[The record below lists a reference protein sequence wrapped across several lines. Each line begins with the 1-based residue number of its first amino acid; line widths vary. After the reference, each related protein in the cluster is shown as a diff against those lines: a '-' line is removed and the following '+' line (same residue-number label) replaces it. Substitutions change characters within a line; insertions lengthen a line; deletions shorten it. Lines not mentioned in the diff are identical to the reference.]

1 MRLGQV
7 KWNGAI
13 TAAIFD
19 VCSARPIPDY
29 TLGDLILRAEKEGE
43 SLPALA
49 SGLASRQPVS
59 AIPLIPP
66 HPKEVW
72 AAGSGYASAAVA
84 RDAALPGGHAFHQQA
99 HRAPRPEFVL
109 KGTSRVC
116 VGPGQ
121 CIGIRPTHVY
131 SSGARTGRRT
141 GSEGR
146 ILGYTL
152 ANDVTA
158 RDLEYEN
165 PYYIAQAKCYSAS
178 CALGPVMVTADEIP
192 DPHALEMS
200 IHICRDGQQI
210 FEARVST
217 SDLVRTLETIDYLLR
232 ANPVPPGSVL
242 LTGLGIMVHRE
253 AAPAPGDSVTI
264 RMPQLGELTNTA
276 TVLNCCTGAVRAGPQ
291 RRSTEPRM

>member
-29 TLGDLILRAEKEGE
+29 TLSDLILRAEKEGE
-43 SLPALA
+43 SLPKLA
-49 SGLASRQPVS
+49 AGLASRHPIP
-59 AIPLIPP
+59 AKPLIPL
-66 HPKEVW
+66 HPREVW
-72 AAGSGYASAAVA
+72 AAGATYAAVA
-84 RDAALPGGHAFHQQA
+84 AARDAGLAGGNAFHQQS
-99 HRAPRPEFVL
+99 HRAPRPEFVF

-121 CIGIRPTHVY
+121 SIGIRPDSAFTAPAPELAIVL
-131 SSGARTGRRT
+131 GAR
-141 GSEGR
+141 GR

-165 PYYIAQAKCYSAS
+165 PFYIGQAKSYSAS
-178 CALGPVMVTADEIP
+178 CALGPVMITADEIP
-192 DPHALEMS
+192 DPHALELS
-200 IHICRDGQQI
+200 VHIHRNGQQI
-210 FEARVST
+210 FTAQVST
-217 SDLVRTLETIDYLLR
+217 SDLRRKLETLIEYLMC

-242 LTGLGIMVHRE
+242 LTGSGIMVHRD
-253 AAPAPGDSVTI
+253 AALADGDSVTI
-264 RMPQLGELTNTA
+264 RMHQLGELTNTA
-276 TVLNCCTGAVRAGPQ
+276 SVLN
-291 RRSTEPRM
+291 

>member
-7 KWNGAI
+7 KWNGAV

-29 TLGDLILRAEKEGE
+29 TLCDLILRGEKEGE

-49 SGLASRQPVS
+49 LRLASRQPVS
-59 AIPLIPP
+59 AHPLIPL
-66 HPKEVW
+66 HPREVW
-72 AAGSGYASAAVA
+72 AAGATYAASAAA
-84 RDAALPGGHAFHQQA
+84 RDAALSGASGYHQQA
-99 HRAPRPEFVL
+99 HRASRPEFVF
-109 KGTSRVC
+109 KGTARVC

-121 CIGIRPTHVY
+121 CIGIRPDSDYTAPEPELAAVL
-131 SSGARTGRRT
+131 GAK
-141 GSEGR
+141 GR

-165 PYYIAQAKCYSAS
+165 PFYIAQAKSYSAS
-178 CALGPVMVTADEIP
+178 CALGPVMITADEIP
-192 DPHALEMS
+192 DPHALELS
-200 IHICRDGQQI
+200 VHIHRNGEQI
-210 FEARVST
+210 FAAQVST
-217 SDLVRTLETIDYLLR
+217 SDLVRKLETMIDYLLR

-242 LTGLGIMVHRE
+242 LTGSGIMVHRG
-253 AAPAPGDSVTI
+253 AALAHGDSVTI

-276 TVLNCCTGAVRAGPQ
+276 AVLN
-291 RRSTEPRM
+291 

>member
-7 KWNGAI
+7 KWNGAV

-19 VCSARPIPDY
+19 LYSARPVPDY
-29 TLGDLILRAEKEGE
+29 TLSDLILRAEKEGE

-59 AIPLIPP
+59 AKPLIPL

-72 AAGSGYASAAVA
+72 AAGAGYASAAA
-84 RDAALPGGHAFHQQA
+84 LRDAAVPGGQDFHQQV
-99 HRAPRPEFVL
+99 HRANRPEFVF
-109 KGTSRVC
+109 KGTARIC

-121 CIGIRPTHVY
+121 SIGIRPDSTFTTPAPELAVVLGTKGH
-131 SSGARTGRRT
+131 
-141 GSEGR
+141 

-165 PYYIAQAKCYSAS
+165 PYYMAQAKSYSAS
-178 CALGPVMVTADEIP
+178 CALGPLVVTADEIA
-192 DPHALEMS
+192 DPYALEISMQ
-200 IHICRDGQQI
+200 ICRAGELI

-217 SDLVRTLETIDYLLR
+217 SELVRKLETLIEYLLR
-232 ANPVPPGSVL
+232 ANPVPAGSVL
-242 LTGLGIMVHRE
+242 LTGSGIMVGRE
-253 AAPAPGDSVTI
+253 SALADGDIVTI
-264 RMPQLGELTNTA
+264 NMPQLGELSNTA
-276 TVLNCCTGAVRAGPQ
+276 SLLN
-291 RRSTEPRM
+291 

>member
-7 KWNGAI
+7 KWNGAV

-59 AIPLIPP
+59 AHPLIPL
-66 HPKEVW
+66 HPREVW
-72 AAGSGYASAAVA
+72 AAGATYAAAAAA
-84 RDAALPGGHAFHQQA
+84 RDAGLSGGNGYHRQTHLAL
-99 HRAPRPEFVL
+99 RPEFVF
-109 KGTSRVC
+109 KGTARVC

-121 CIGIRPTHVY
+121 SIGIRPDSAFTAPAPELAVVL
-131 SSGARTGRRT
+131 GAK
-141 GSEGR
+141 GR

-165 PYYIAQAKCYSAS
+165 PFYIGQAKSYSAS

-192 DPHALEMS
+192 DPHALELS
-200 IHICRDGQQI
+200 VHIHRRGEQI

-217 SDLVRTLETIDYLLR
+217 SGLVRKLETLVDYLMR

-242 LTGLGIMVHRE
+242 LTGSGIMVHRE
-253 AAPAPGDSVTI
+253 AALADGDSVTI
-264 RMPQLGELTNTA
+264 RMQQLGELTNTA
-276 TVLNCCTGAVRAGPQ
+276 SLLN
-291 RRSTEPRM
+291 